1 MAFAWTQTTA
11 PTLYACDAVTCA
23 PRSLRA
29 RPDLPT
35 QSAAERVSPAAS
47 VT

>member
-11 PTLYACDAVTCA
+11 PTLYACDAVTWA
-23 PRSLRA
+23 SRNLRPRA
-29 RPDLPT
+29 DLPT
-35 QSAAERVSPAAS
+35 PSAAGRVLPVAS